1 MDTSKELVMFVIF
14 SMLISVGILGFMF
27 YLARQRES
35 TLQKKYE
42 LLIDLRQVLYLCRQ
56 HRSISH
62 QALTDKLI
70 QNNDL
75 ERIQELFLEKTN
87 HLISTAPM
95 DSKPMYRVLQLKLK
109 ALITDW
115 QSRNIA
121 RNQMI
126 HGKAIRHCMFLMD
139 EVMLAWLV
147 DVNREDLSDEYHMNW
162 QQIID
167 TMDALTQ
174 LRICIEDAN
183 TSEGRSRLQHYSEV
197 VRRKLGHLS
206 LISPLSISTPSC
218 TKAIDILTQVHENKD
233 VTKLEMEK
241 LYQLTSDISLSIAHV
256 YDHMLTELTE
266 TLYQP
271 LPKLMT
277 A

>member
-1 MDTSKELVMFVIF
+1 MFVIV

-27 YLARQRES
+27 YLAKQRES
-35 TLQKKYE
+35 TLQKKFE

-56 HRSISH
+56 HRSATHHSLMFGEQRESEVEH
-62 QALTDKLI
+62 LQDTLI
-70 QNNDL
+70 D
-75 ERIQELFLEKTN
+75 KTN
-87 HLISTAPM
+87 HLISIAPG
-95 DSKPMYRVLQLKLK
+95 DNKPMYRVLQLKLK
-109 ALITDW
+109 ALVTEWED
-115 QSRNIA
+115 RNIA
-121 RNQMI
+121 RNQMV

-174 LRICIEDAN
+174 LRICIEDME
-183 TSEGRSRLQHYSEV
+183 TQEGRVRLQHYSDV
-197 VRRKLGHLS
+197 VRRKLNHMA
-206 LISPLSISTPSC
+206 LISPLSISAPSC
-218 TKAIDILTQVHENKD
+218 AKAVQVLAELHDDVNLELTMS
-233 VTKLEMEK
+233 EM
-241 LYQLTSDISLSIAHV
+241 YQLTADISLSIAHV

>member
-1 MDTSKELVMFVIF
+1 MFVIF

-27 YLARQRES
+27 YLAKQRES
-35 TLQKKYE
+35 TLQKKYD

-56 HRSISH
+56 HRSTSH
-62 QALTDKLI
+62 SALANKEDK
-70 QNNDL
+70 NSEL
-75 ERIQELFLEKTN
+75 ENFQTLLLEKTN
-87 HLISTAPM
+87 HLISTAPL

-115 QSRNIA
+115 QKRSIA

-174 LRICIEDAN
+174 LRICIDDMN
-183 TSEGRSRLQHYSEV
+183 SSEGTSRLQRYSEM
-197 VRRKLGHLS
+197 VRRKLGLLA
-206 LISPLSISTPSC
+206 LISPLSISSPACS
-218 TKAIDILTQVHENKD
+218 KAIDVLTEVNENKSFD
-233 VTKLEMEK
+233 NINANDM
-241 LYQLTSDISLSIAHV
+241 YQLTSDISLSIAHV

-271 LPKLMT
+271 LPKLM
-277 A
+277 AA

>member
-1 MDTSKELVMFVIF
+1 MFVIV

-42 LLIDLRQVLYLCRQ
+42 LLIDLREVLSLCRQ
-56 HRSISH
+56 HRSTSH
-62 QALTDKLI
+62 NALMCKEDKETELM
-70 QNNDL
+70 
-75 ERIQELFLEKTN
+75 EFQEVLLEKTN

-115 QSRNIA
+115 EDRSIA

-147 DVNREDLSDEYHMNW
+147 DVKREDLSDEYHMNW

-174 LRICIEDAN
+174 LRICIEDMN
-183 TSEGRSRLQHYSEV
+183 TDESSTRIQHYAEV
-197 VRRKLGHLS
+197 VRRKLGHLA
-206 LISPLSISTPSC
+206 LISPLSISAPLCSN
-218 TKAIDILTQVHENKD
+218 AIDVLTNVHENKHLDTVD
-233 VTKLEMEK
+233 VND

-271 LPKLMT
+271 LPKLM
-277 A
+277 AA

>member
-1 MDTSKELVMFVIF
+1 MDTNEELAMFVIV
-14 SMLISVGILGFMF
+14 SMLISIGILGYMY
-27 YLARQRES
+27 YLAKQRES
-35 TLQKKYE
+35 TLQKKFE

-56 HRSISH
+56 HRSATHHSLMFGEQRETELEHI
-62 QALTDKLI
+62 QQLLT
-70 QNNDL
+70 
-75 ERIQELFLEKTN
+75 EKTT
-87 HLISTAPM
+87 HLISIAPM
-95 DSKPMYRVLQLKLK
+95 DNKPMYRVLQSKLK
-109 ALITDW
+109 TLITEYEDK
-115 QSRNIA
+115 NIA
-121 RNQMI
+121 RNQML

-174 LRICIEDAN
+174 LRICIEN
-183 TSEGRSRLQHYSEV
+183 MGTSEGRLRLQHCSGV
-197 VRRKLGHLS
+197 VRRKLAHLS
-206 LISPLSISTPSC
+206 LVSPQSVAAPSC
-218 TKAIDILTQVHENKD
+218 SKAVQTLHDLHNNVTLDIDMSK
-233 VTKLEMEK
+233 M
-241 LYQLTSDISLSIAHV
+241 YQTTADISLSIAHV

-271 LPKLMT
+271 LPKLLI